1 MGSKRT
7 KEDDVLK
14 ISTSVFVTNFPE
26 QASAKD
32 LWNACKQYGHVVD
45 AFIPNKRSKA
55 GKRFGFVRFIKVF
68 DVERLVGNLCTVW
81 IGRHRIHANAARFHR
96 PKGSTSSHQP
106 AMKGKI
112 RDSSIGNTKDNGH
125 RDDVS
130 SYANVVKNQSQ
141 GNGENDSKPVLV
153 LDDSCV
159 NTQDYSCCLN
169 GKVKEVGVLEN
180 LKVALGNEGFT
191 DIDLRYMGGLWV
203 MIAFDSVEAKE
214 KFLLSTGVCSW
225 FSQLIQASSEFIT
238 DERVTM
244 VEIEGI
250 PLKVWNE
257 NTFIRIASK
266 WGTLLNVENLE
277 KENYHCKRLC
287 VLTKSMSHIFE
298 SFKINYKGK
307 THWVRAIEIPGWTPD
322 LDDQNDKKS
331 DSKDE
336 ECEEVFKKDF
346 GESDEEVQWE
356 NDVSRVSDTEVEEEN
371 PKSKDGVVSSK
382 QNGKQSED
390 PFNIYSFLN
399 KDKMKNNKEASTL
412 KRSLNRKEWMVFSD
426 EYVVFK
432 YPSASVGKS
441 GNWVSNGK
449 LLLIILVYAPQE
461 LSEKKSLWDYLCH
474 VIDNWKGSVI
484 IMGDFNEVRNKN
496 ERFGTIFNVHGAN
509 AFNSF
514 ISMANLEEVPLGGC
528 SFTWCHRSASKMSK
542 LDRFLMSESLLSEC
556 PNLSAIT
563 LDRFLSDHRPILL
576 RESTHDYGP
585 IPFRFFHYWL
595 EMEGFENF
603 VNEVW
608 REAPVDNSNAMIN
621 MMNKLKYLKKK
632 IRVWNGMRQSPKTRK
647 HVLKQELAD
656 LEMIIDKGDASSDTL
671 HKRAEVVK
679 SIQEVDKL
687 CAMEASQK
695 AKIKWAIEGDEN
707 SKYYHGILNKKRNQL
722 SIRGVLV
729 EGDWVEN
736 PNMVKNEFLNHFKNR
751 FDRPKSV
758 RPMLNMEFPHH
769 LNSMQQLDLEAEVSN
784 EEIKKAV
791 WDCGV
796 DKSPGPDGFTFG
808 FYKRFWSLI
817 EKDVLAAVKYFFH
830 YSRIPKGCN
839 SSFIALIPKTPEAK
853 MVKDFRPISLIGS
866 LYKIIAKILANR
878 LVVVLGDIVN
888 EVQSAFVADRQI
900 LDGPFILNEV
910 LQWCKLKKKHSFILK
925 IDFEKAYDSVRWDYL
940 DDVLRKFGF
949 GEKWCGWIQECL
961 RSSWGSVLVNGS
973 PTEEFQ
979 FFKGLKQGDPLS
991 PFIFILVMES
1001 LHISFKRVVDAGMFN
1016 GIVLNSVMHLSH
1028 MFYAD
1033 DAVFMG
1039 QWSTKN
1045 IDTIIYVL
1053 KCFHRASGLS
1063 INLSKS
1069 KLLGVVVSEDRV
1081 VQAANRIGCGVLK
1094 APFAYLGSKVGGN
1107 MSRIKSWDEIVDKM
1121 VDRLSKWKMK
1131 TLSIGGRLTLLKAV
1145 LGSMPIYHMS
1155 IFKVPMKV
1163 LQRMESIR
1171 SRFFSGVDLNSKKS
1185 IWVKWS
1191 KVLCSKEKG
1200 GLGVSSLYALNRALM
1215 CKWVWR
1221 FTTQKNLLWTR
1232 VIKAIHGEDGKNG
1245 SGFKVGYKSIW
1256 RSILQEVETLKIKG
1270 IHLNNF
1276 MQKKLGNGADTYF
1289 WEDLWHG
1296 DMVLKQRYPRLYA
1309 LEVKKTVDVASKLS
1323 QENLTWSFRRAPRS
1337 GVEQDQLTDLTTY
1350 VEGVVL
1356 GVTPD
1361 RWYWTL
1367 DGSGEFSVASARKVI
1382 DDNRFSEVSTQTR
1395 WIKAVPIKVNIHA

>member
-1 MGSKRT
+1 M
-7 KEDDVLK
+7 
-14 ISTSVFVTNFPE
+14 
-26 QASAKD
+26 
-32 LWNACKQYGHVVD
+32 
-45 AFIPNKRSKA
+45 
-55 GKRFGFVRFIKVF
+55 
-68 DVERLVGNLCTVW
+68 ERLVGNLCTVW

-106 AMKGKI
+106 AMKRKI

-141 GNGENDSKPVLV
+141 GNRKNDSKPVLV

-169 GKVKEVGVLEN
+169 EKVKE
-180 LKVALGNEGFT
+180 
-191 DIDLRYMGGLWV
+191 V
-203 MIAFDSVEAKE
+203 MIAFDSVEAKD
-214 KFLLSTGVCSW
+214 KFLLSTG
-225 FSQLIQASSEFIT
+225 
-238 DERVTM
+238 
-244 VEIEGI
+244 
-250 PLKVWNE
+250 NE

-322 LDDQNDKKS
+322 LDDQNDEES
-331 DSKDE
+331 DSEDE

-346 GESDEEVQWE
+346 GESDEEVQGE

-371 PKSKDGVVSSK
+371 PKSKDGVVSSE

-390 PFNIYSFLN
+390 PFNIYSLFN
-399 KDKMKNNKEASTL
+399 KDKMKNNKEAST
-412 KRSLNRKEWMVFSD
+412 KESLEYPLGFTPRENDVENVEMDNQKDNCDGEFGNVNNISD
-426 EYVVFK
+426 EVNFSSGFNTYKKAGGESMDSDHCREFEGSRKGGSILMLMDELVKVGQTMG
-432 YPSASVGKS
+432 ASVGKS
-441 GNWVSNGK
+441 GGILCVWDPNAFKKLNSTASDYFVMIQGNWVSNGK
-449 LLLIILVYAPQE
+449 LLLIISVYAPQE

-514 ISMANLEEVPLGGC
+514 ISMTNLEEVPLGGC

-1107 MSRIKSWDEIVDKM
+1107 MSQIKSWDEIVD
-1121 VDRLSKWKMK
+1121 
-1131 TLSIGGRLTLLKAV
+1131 
-1145 LGSMPIYHMS
+1145 
-1155 IFKVPMKV
+1155 
-1163 LQRMESIR
+1163 
-1171 SRFFSGVDLNSKKS
+1171 
-1185 IWVKWS
+1185 
-1191 KVLCSKEKG
+1191 
-1200 GLGVSSLYALNRALM
+1200 
-1215 CKWVWR
+1215 
-1221 FTTQKNLLWTR
+1221 
-1232 VIKAIHGEDGKNG
+1232 
-1245 SGFKVGYKSIW
+1245 
-1256 RSILQEVETLKIKG
+1256 
-1270 IHLNNF
+1270 
-1276 MQKKLGNGADTYF
+1276 
-1289 WEDLWHG
+1289 
-1296 DMVLKQRYPRLYA
+1296 
-1309 LEVKKTVDVASKLS
+1309 
-1323 QENLTWSFRRAPRS
+1323 
-1337 GVEQDQLTDLTTY
+1337 
-1350 VEGVVL
+1350 
-1356 GVTPD
+1356 
-1361 RWYWTL
+1361 
-1367 DGSGEFSVASARKVI
+1367 
-1382 DDNRFSEVSTQTR
+1382 
-1395 WIKAVPIKVNIHA
+1395 

>member
-130 SYANVVKNQSQ
+130 SYANVVK
-141 GNGENDSKPVLV
+141 
-153 LDDSCV
+153 
-159 NTQDYSCCLN
+159 
-169 GKVKEVGVLEN
+169 EVGVLEN

-191 DIDLRYMGGLWV
+191 DIDLRYMGGLCYLQEYV
-203 MIAFDSVEAKE
+203 
-214 KFLLSTGVCSW
+214 
-225 FSQLIQASSEFIT
+225 
-238 DERVTM
+238 R
-244 VEIEGI
+244 
-250 PLKVWNE
+250 VWNA

-266 WGTLLNVENLE
+266 WGTLLNMENLE

-287 VLTKSMSHIFE
+287 VLTK
-298 SFKINYKGK
+298 K
-307 THWVRAIEIPGWTPD
+307 
-322 LDDQNDKKS
+322 
-331 DSKDE
+331 
-336 ECEEVFKKDF
+336 
-346 GESDEEVQWE
+346 
-356 NDVSRVSDTEVEEEN
+356 VEEEN
-371 PKSKDGVVSSK
+371 LKSKDGVVSSE
-382 QNGKQSED
+382 QNSKQSED
-390 PFNIYSFLN
+390 PFNIYSLLN
-399 KDKMKNNKEASTL
+399 KDKMKNNKEAST
-412 KRSLNRKEWMVFSD
+412 KESLEYPPDFTPRENDVENVEMDNQKDNYDGEIGNVNNISD
-426 EYVVFK
+426 EVNF
-432 YPSASVGKS
+432 SS
-441 GNWVSNGK
+441 GFNT
-449 LLLIILVYAPQE
+449 Y
-461 LSEKKSLWDYLCH
+461 KKAC
-474 VIDNWKGSVI
+474 G
-484 IMGDFNEVRNKN
+484 E
-496 ERFGTIFNVHGAN
+496 
-509 AFNSF
+509 
-514 ISMANLEEVPLGGC
+514 SMDSDHFRG
-528 SFTWCHRSASKMSK
+528 
-542 LDRFLMSESLLSEC
+542 
-556 PNLSAIT
+556 AIT

-585 IPFRFFHYWL
+585 IPFWFFHYWL

-1382 DDNRFSEVSTQTR
+1382 DDNRFPEVSTQTR
-1395 WIKAVPIKVNIHA
+1395 WIKAVPIKVNIHAWKVRMDCLPTRLNISRRGIDIPSILCPVCGSVTESSSHLFFDCLVAKDNFRKICRWWEVDFMEVHTFDEWVSWIVNLRIPIKHKRLLEGVCFGLWWLIWAYRNKCVFGVVSPSKADIFYDVVSYSFYWGRFRCNVSFSLVDWLKNPHLVTL